1 LPIIAILFATP
12 AFPEPSNLQPAM
24 GITIV
29 PLPRAA
35 PGDISLEKRLLLLL
49 LAFALFALGV
59 FIYSRGG
66 LPNWLPR

>member
-1 LPIIAILFATP
+1 
-12 AFPEPSNLQPAM
+12 M

-49 LAFALFALGV
+49 LVFALFALGV
-59 FIYSRGG
+59 LIHNRGG